1 MMRLL
6 DAILKLSR
14 AGRVAEATDDVDL
27 GEVVRE
33 AVEFV
38 RGRLDQRGVEVRVSD
53 ALPARRVDRGRMLEV
68 FANLLE
74 NAVKFMGAEPSPRI
88 DVGLR
93 DDRGETVFFVRDN
106 GIGLAPEDADRV
118 FLMFEKLDSRVE
130 GTGLGLSLVQRI
142 VEAHGGRV
150 WAESEGRGRGTT
162 FCFTLPLSS
171 SRPGGAVPA

>member
-1 MMRLL
+1 
-6 DAILKLSR
+6 
-14 AGRVAEATDDVDL
+14 
-27 GEVVRE
+27 
-33 AVEFV
+33 
-38 RGRLDQRGVEVRVSD
+38 
-53 ALPARRVDRGRMLEV
+53 MLEV

-142 VEAHGGRV
+142 VEAYKRHVEATG
-150 WAESEGRGRGTT
+150 AERR
-162 FCFTLPLSS
+162 
-171 SRPGGAVPA
+171 R